1 MITIVAPDYTRYPN
15 GVDVIA
21 NIIGGGYYPSDVQ
34 QAAVADSRAELAA
47 QAVAAEFERRVGW
60 EPFLAGATA
69 TERVF
74 VATNGGGLL
83 DIDGGLISTPTLTVG
98 GTAYDSTRFQTV
110 PLNALSKGRAIT
122 GLQFYSGLYS
132 ASSYSFVPQ
141 IKVTGRWGRVA
152 TVPADVWNA
161 CLRLAMVQVMTAGN
175 QDQDII
181 SWGEDGFSEGL
192 DQAGVIDPKT
202 AALALPKE
210 FEKAVERW
218 VRVIC

>member
-1 MITIVAPDYTRYPN
+1 MLITAPDFTRYPN
-15 GVDVIA
+15 GADVV
-21 NIIGGGYYPSDVQ
+21 NNLIGGNYYPSDAT
-34 QAAVADSRAELAA
+34 QAAVTDSRAELAA

-74 VATNGGGLL
+74 VATDGGGLL
-83 DIDGGLISTPTLTVG
+83 DIEGGLISAPTLNVG

-132 ASSYSFVPQ
+132 ASNYSFVPQ

-161 CLRLAMVQVMTAGN
+161 CLRLAMVLVMTAGN
-175 QDQDII
+175 QDQDIT
-181 SWGEDGFSEGL
+181 SWREDGFSEGL
-192 DQAGVIDPKT
+192 DVVGVIDPKF
-202 AALALPKE
+202 AAAALPKE
-210 FEKAVERW
+210 FEKTVERW
-218 VRVIC
+218 VRVVC